1 MNDRATAHAAQALQ
15 RILDPTHP
23 HPYGEAK
30 RQLKRLTAQ
39 ERAEVHEALVALNL
53 MLVGIGNEPATEID
67 RDIDHKAI
75 FLNVPWDHYR
85 DEKRTPQIP
94 VRFSQR

>member
-1 MNDRATAHAAQALQ
+1 MNVRATAHAAQALGRLVDPLHPC
-15 RILDPTHP
+15 RIS
-23 HPYGEAK
+23 EAK
-30 RQLKRLTAQ
+30 RQLKRLTAE
-39 ERAEVHEALVALNL
+39 ERAELHAALDAMNEILS
-53 MLVGIGNEPATEID
+53 GIDVTPPTEID